1 MSLNEFLRMYY
12 YIRRNQRKIYF
23 VWIGVISQKY
33 TTYLKKICSLHIF
46 TTICFIWGIMQSA
59 FSNILDMSLIIS
71 LPSGLSGFLIECVCI
86 CVVLSSC
93 RMNFDD
99 LIAYICLNIEKFY
112 CLYWGFNFSVICKL
126 YTRFYSTGTLIIHV
140 KYL

>member
-1 MSLNEFLRMYY
+1 
-12 YIRRNQRKIYF
+12 
-23 VWIGVISQKY
+23 
-33 TTYLKKICSLHIF
+33 
-46 TTICFIWGIMQSA
+46 MQSA

-71 LPSGLSGFLIECVCI
+71 LPSGLSGFLIERVCV

-112 CLYWGFNFSVICKL
+112 CLY
-126 YTRFYSTGTLIIHV
+126 
-140 KYL
+140 